1 MNDLFRGQRP
11 CLRKRPGILNLG
23 VDSFEDQHIEAA
35 RIIRR
40 DLGLWYQAEARIRD
54 IDSEI
59 YPMYETRFS
68 DVDIEIKPAAVLLAM
83 SLVYDLL
90 AKDAASEEDSM
101 AAQREHYRRE
111 FEREWEAARR
121 AGFSYD
127 WDASGEVETD
137 EKGAFATALADFG
150 QAVIEDHNVNRS

>member
-1 MNDLFRGQRP
+1 MTFSTDSDL
-11 CLRKRPGILNLG
+11 LKKRPGILNLG
-23 VDSFEDQHIEAA
+23 VESFEDQHIEAA

-54 IDSEI
+54 IDSEL
-59 YPMYETRFS
+59 YPMDEARFS

-83 SLVYDLL
+83 SLAYDLL
-90 AKDAASEEDSM
+90 AKDVPTSEDDAF

-137 EKGAFATALADFG
+137 EKAPLQRRWRTLVR
-150 QAVIEDHNVNRS
+150 Q

>member
-1 MNDLFRGQRP
+1 MTFSADSDL
-11 CLRKRPGILNLG
+11 LKKRPGILNLG

-54 IDSEI
+54 IDSEQN
-59 YPMYETRFS
+59 PMDEARFS

-83 SLVYDLL
+83 SLAYDLL
-90 AKDAASEEDSM
+90 AKDLPTSEDDSM
-101 AAQREHYRRE
+101 AAQREHYRKE
-111 FEREWEAARR
+111 YEREWEAARR

-127 WDASGEVETD
+127 WDASGEVEID
-137 EKGAFATALADFG
+137 EKAPLQRRWRTLVR
-150 QAVIEDHNVNRS
+150 Q